1 MSTITVDEVL
11 RVIESTPTIIVPEV
25 AASRPP
31 TVAVLEE
38 IIAAIRTELDLQSPN
53 VVTLHALMIEMQ
65 TTQARLMHQAAKE
78 IRETG
83 QTTQLGTTPEQ
94 IKETVAKIQRLTKN
108 VVAGS
113 EALTLRL
120 TQGIGSSTAGT
131 VDNAA
136 MPSDDEKMN
145 ATTDKDYIDARL
157 KAMSDSLDQR
167 LETAAAKSDGRLE
180 VIETRMDARMAAL
193 DAKLA
198 TGIAAM
204 DAKLDANFARFESM
218 LHKSTADIHKATTDT
233 LSRVI
238 AIVSGLVGVG
248 IAVIVLVINNMAP
261 KPASV
266 ASAPVVIYAQ
276 PAPPTTTTPP
286 QVLPAPAAKP

>member
-1 MSTITVDEVL
+1 MENVRIGPWNSNTNNGTPI
-11 RVIESTPTIIVPEV
+11 VIES
-25 AASRPP
+25 
-31 TVAVLEE
+31 
-38 IIAAIRTELDLQSPN
+38 
-53 VVTLHALMIEMQ
+53 
-65 TTQARLMHQAAKE
+65 
-78 IRETG
+78 
-83 QTTQLGTTPEQ
+83 EQ
-94 IKETVAKIQRLTKN
+94 PYD
-108 VVAGS
+108 G
-113 EALTLRL
+113 
-120 TQGIGSSTAGT
+120 
-131 VDNAA
+131 
-136 MPSDDEKMN
+136 KMS

-218 LHKSTADIHKATTDT
+218 LHRSTADIHKATTDT

-266 ASAPVVIYAQ
+266 AQAPVVIYAQ
-276 PAPPTTTTPP
+276 PAPSTTTAPP
-286 QVLPAPAAKP
+286 QVLPAPPTKP